1 MHDSLLYEQIQNT
14 LIIPDHT
21 KQDILKYFDKFSE
34 KQKIILTDLI
44 KSENYILLDFL
55 KEQKENGSIPISEMK
70 WEYIKYRQKK
80 RQEREKIEQEKEE
93 KELESLLDGID

>member
-21 KQDILKYFDKFSE
+21 KQDILKYFNRLSE
-34 KQKIILTDLI
+34 GQKTILSDLI

-55 KEQKENGSIPISEMK
+55 KEQKENGAIPISEMK
-70 WEYIKYRQKK
+70 WEYIKYRHKK
-80 RQEREKIEQEKEE
+80 RQEREQVEQKREE
-93 KELESLLDGID
+93 QELESLLDGID